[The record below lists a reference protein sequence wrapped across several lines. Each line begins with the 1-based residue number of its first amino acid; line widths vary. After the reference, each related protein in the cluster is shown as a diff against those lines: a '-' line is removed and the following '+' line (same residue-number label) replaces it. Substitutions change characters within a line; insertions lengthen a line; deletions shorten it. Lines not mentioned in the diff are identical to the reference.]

1 MNAHSRKRLPRF
13 PLHIGICSAMLLLP
27 ARGEGEVFEEFGLIQ
42 SRFEPYGHLVNP
54 GDGHFYGAARWAE
67 ASRGGVVYR
76 VAPGQDAEIVHEF
89 GAVADSAQTNYGGS
103 NPSCPLIIGRDGAF
117 YGATDNAGANGLGTI
132 YRISPDGIF
141 SVIRDTELGDGYIG
155 SMVATPDGGLMAST
169 YDSGPDGGGC
179 LYAIAPDGIFR
190 RVSSFQKGPS
200 FPPMTP
206 VPEGTRVPFR
216 NPGYLLVGPDGQVY
230 GSFSSGGLIYPSGS
244 FRFSYGGMFRHDGPG
259 ADTVLYENPRVGDR
273 AYPQIAVDN
282 GFIGVTGDKLVRISL
297 AGSLTTLARFPEP
310 PSYPSIPVALGDAI
324 YGMSFYGGAHLSGYV
339 FRHTPAEGIVILHHF
354 PRDYYTLQRALAA
367 GNDGMVYG
375 IAALPEGAEPVTGEE
390 VAAAAEQRAA
400 GRPKKDSTA
409 RATRAFRFKPAG
421 ASSNFGP
428 VAKPEVAWLPPA
440 ATGGVRS
447 IEVDVL
453 KNDRDP
459 DGDPLTLEGAEG
471 SEAAGLATVV
481 DTPKGKRLRIST
493 AEADPAGRLIP
504 YRVSDG
510 RGGFAIGRLAVRSPV
525 TGRFTGLASGPA
537 GAAGPLVVSIGKK
550 QNVVV
555 TMKLNGRSYSG
566 KGLLDIDETGDI
578 PLKGPKGAPAITLHL
593 DLRRLP
599 RRHVQ
604 AVFVAEG
611 SPYTATCTLPEPK

>member
-1 MNAHSRKRLPRF
+1 
-13 PLHIGICSAMLLLP
+13 MLLLP

-42 SRFEPYGHLVNP
+42 SRFEPYGDLVNP

-67 ASRGGVVYR
+67 VSKGGVIYR
-76 VAPGQDAEIVHEF
+76 VAPGQDAEVVHQF
-89 GAVADSAQTNYGGS
+89 GAVADGSQTNYGGS
-103 NPSCPLIIGRDGAF
+103 NPCCPMIIGHDGAF
-117 YGATDNAGANGLGTI
+117 YGATDAGGANGLGTV

-141 SVIRDTELGDGYIG
+141 SVLRDTELGDGFIW
-155 SMVATPDGGLMAST
+155 SMIATPDGGLMAAT
-169 YDSGPDGGGC
+169 YDSGPEGGGC
-179 LYAIAPDGIFR
+179 LYTIAPDGIFR

-200 FPPMTP
+200 FPPMIP

-216 NPGYLLVGPDGQVY
+216 NPSKLLVGSDERIY
-230 GSFSSGGLIYPSGS
+230 GTFASGGLIHPHGT

-259 ADTVLYENPRVGDR
+259 AETVLYENPRVGDR
-273 AYPQIAVDN
+273 AYPELAVEG
-282 GFIGVTGDKLVRISL
+282 GFMGITGDKLVRISL
-297 AGSLTTLARFPEP
+297 EGGITTLARFMEP
-310 PSYPSIPVALGDAI
+310 PRFPSISVAQGDAV

-354 PRDYYTLQRALAA
+354 TRDYYTHQRALVA

-375 IAALPEGAEPVTGEE
+375 IAALPQGAEPVTEDPVAE
-390 VAAAAEQRAA
+390 VAAVA
-400 GRPKKDSTA
+400 GRRASPKPKKGSSA
-409 RATRAFRFKPAG
+409 YATRAFRFKPPG

-428 VAKPEVAWLPPA
+428 VAKPDVAWLPPVA
-440 ATGGVRS
+440 VGGVRS

-459 DGDPLTLEGAEG
+459 DGDPLTLEGPAEDVESG
-471 SEAAGLATVV
+471 SVTVV

-493 AEADPAGRLIP
+493 SEADPAGRLIP

-525 TGRFTGLASGPA
+525 TGKFAGLASGPG

-550 QNVVV
+550 QNVAVKL
-555 TMKLNGRSYSG
+555 KLNGRSYSG

-578 PLKGPKGAPAITLHL
+578 PLKGPKGAPPLTLHL

-599 RRHVQ
+599 QRHLQ
-604 AVFVAEG
+604 AIVVAEG
-611 SPYTATCTLPEPK
+611 TTYTATCTLPEPK